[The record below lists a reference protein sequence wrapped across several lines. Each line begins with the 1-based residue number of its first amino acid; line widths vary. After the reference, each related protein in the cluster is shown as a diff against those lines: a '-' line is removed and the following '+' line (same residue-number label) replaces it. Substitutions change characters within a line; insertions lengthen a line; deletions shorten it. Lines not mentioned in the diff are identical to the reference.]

1 MLNLVKLFEDFDPMV
16 GGTVLVLSKK
26 YPDGFKRVFLTRI
39 LEYRKEKGSVYPKIT
54 VRIDKKNM
62 YLLNELEYDEGK
74 TEIWGDR
81 IEMNGD
87 DLKDVMNMSSEW
99 VVINDNK
106 TPFGQYSIEFSP
118 IRFLEK
124 FQENIKSLKTG
135 YGVKFSE

>member
-26 YPDGFKRVFLTRI
+26 YPDGLKRVFLTRI
-39 LEYRKEKGSVYPKIT
+39 LEYRKEKGTAYPKIT
-54 VRIDKKNM
+54 VRIDRKNM

-81 IEMNGD
+81 VEMNGD
-87 DLKDVMNMSSEW
+87 DLKNVMNMSSEW

-106 TPFGQYSIEFSP
+106 TPFGQYSIEFAP
-118 IRFLEK
+118 IKFLEK
-124 FQENIKSLKTG
+124 FQENIKSLKISS
-135 YGVKFSE
+135 GVKFSE